1 VRLAKNLFVTIVFLS
16 LSFLAKA
23 QSETDFTR
31 IERVFSE
38 LQIQNIEEAIEFG
51 KKELKLA
58 KAEDKAQLRIL
69 FAEAL
74 RLSSR
79 QIECIEQ
86 LDTAAA
92 EIDEFEHDYLR
103 TKLFL
108 TYAISFSNMGRN
120 EEALG
125 YLFRSIREAKSTLNN
140 EALVET
146 YLATGEY
153 FRKLQRLEL
162 SMQYLDSALSLQSKR
177 PKHPTLLSS
186 IFNRKAAVYTQLA
199 KVEDAQV
206 EARMTD
212 SSFRYSTLALDMAVQ
227 SNNIHLQAVS
237 FNELGFIVSR
247 DDAQLAERYFF
258 KADSI
263 WSDLG
268 YPRYQSSVRINR
280 LRNFLNMG
288 KYDEYDRL
296 LPSVMEMLEG
306 RDWYVAEHDLIII
319 KKDKAALQGNY
330 KLAYELADS
339 RQDLL
344 IRILESDFEQRIGA
358 LEAQNN
364 MGKKEQIIEVQKA
377 RLATDE
383 IRYRRTNQLLLAMSI
398 AGIAL
403 ITTIIV
409 LFIFY
414 RNTRKS
420 KLELESNALL
430 LSTSNTALNASLKQQ
445 EFLLREVNHRVKNNL
460 QVVSS
465 LLDLQVLGSKD
476 PAVQKA
482 LEDGKRRVTAMAL
495 LHQHLYQQ
503 EDQNSVGLKEFVFDL
518 IDQLKRVYGEQ
529 LPTLESDI
537 YIEEM
542 EVSID
547 KALNL
552 GIILNELVTNS
563 YKYAF
568 ETINSPLIQLS
579 IEREENCIVIL
590 YEDNGPGFPDFY
602 PDKEEGKLGLK
613 LIYNLAAQI
622 KGKTVREGSAFKI
635 EIPVAA

>member
-1 VRLAKNLFVTIVFLS
+1 
-16 LSFLAKA
+16 
-23 QSETDFTR
+23 
-31 IERVFSE
+31 
-38 LQIQNIEEAIEFG
+38 
-51 KKELKLA
+51 
-58 KAEDKAQLRIL
+58 
-69 FAEAL
+69 
-74 RLSSR
+74 
-79 QIECIEQ
+79 
-86 LDTAAA
+86 
-92 EIDEFEHDYLR
+92 
-103 TKLFL
+103 
-108 TYAISFSNMGRN
+108 
-120 EEALG
+120 
-125 YLFRSIREAKSTLNN
+125 
-140 EALVET
+140 
-146 YLATGEY
+146 
-153 FRKLQRLEL
+153 
-162 SMQYLDSALSLQSKR
+162 LQSKR

-420 KLELESNALL
+420 KLELES
-430 LSTSNTALNASLKQQ
+430 
-445 EFLLREVNHRVKNNL
+445 
-460 QVVSS
+460 
-465 LLDLQVLGSKD
+465 
-476 PAVQKA
+476 
-482 LEDGKRRVTAMAL
+482 
-495 LHQHLYQQ
+495 
-503 EDQNSVGLKEFVFDL
+503 
-518 IDQLKRVYGEQ
+518 
-529 LPTLESDI
+529 
-537 YIEEM
+537 
-542 EVSID
+542 
-547 KALNL
+547 
-552 GIILNELVTNS
+552 
-563 YKYAF
+563 
-568 ETINSPLIQLS
+568 
-579 IEREENCIVIL
+579 
-590 YEDNGPGFPDFY
+590 
-602 PDKEEGKLGLK
+602 
-613 LIYNLAAQI
+613 
-622 KGKTVREGSAFKI
+622 
-635 EIPVAA
+635 